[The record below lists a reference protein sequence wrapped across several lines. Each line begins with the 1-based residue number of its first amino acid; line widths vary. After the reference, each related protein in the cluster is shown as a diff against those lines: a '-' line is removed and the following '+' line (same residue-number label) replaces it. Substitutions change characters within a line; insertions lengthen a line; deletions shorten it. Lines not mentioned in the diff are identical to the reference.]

1 LLIDLSRLYRED
13 SGSCRNGSS
22 LLQIL
27 NSATTFRSATAWQS
41 FQVSMPSAAV
51 LSAALWEFW
60 NGKELDMPLEIV
72 IGTGMC
78 P

>member
-1 LLIDLSRLYRED
+1 
-13 SGSCRNGSS
+13 
-22 LLQIL
+22 
-27 NSATTFRSATAWQS
+27 
-41 FQVSMPSAAV
+41 MPSAAV

-60 NGKELDMPLEIV
+60 NGKDIIDMPLEIV